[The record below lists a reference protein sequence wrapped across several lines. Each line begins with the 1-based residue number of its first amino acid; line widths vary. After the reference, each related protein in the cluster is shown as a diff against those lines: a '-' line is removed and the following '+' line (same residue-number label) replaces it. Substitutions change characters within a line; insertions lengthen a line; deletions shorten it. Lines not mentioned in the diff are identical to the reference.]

1 MPSKNQTNAH
11 CVLGF
16 KRGMPLM
23 SIRMSECLLALRTG
37 KIYREPILN
46 YFTFLDMGNK
56 FTWIGFGFKYN
67 YRSFRKFVI
76 EIRYILSSTIQ
87 ILT

>member
-1 MPSKNQTNAH
+1 
-11 CVLGF
+11 
-16 KRGMPLM
+16 M

-67 YRSFRKFVI
+67 YRSFRKLFDI
-76 EIRYILSSTIQ
+76 YYHLQ
-87 ILT
+87 FKFLHKK